1 MRKLKA
7 YRFRIYPTAEQ
18 EAMFRRIS
26 GCCRLVYNLGL
37 EQRRTFWR
45 QYRATQGRH
54 ISCAG
59 QRREI
64 KDLKAEADFLK
75 EVPAHCLQMALF
87 DLDSA
92 FQRFF
97 AGTGGYPRPR
107 RRLRNDS
114 FTFPDPEQ
122 IRVDVGRGVLI
133 VPKFGRTSRDN
144 GPIRAVFHRQ
154 LEGRV
159 RRVTIGRD
167 GTHWYASVQVAV
179 RVRRAPKPEGIT
191 EADVVAADRGAVVP
205 VATSDGALLG
215 APVTTERDRRKLSR
229 LQKKLARTQRG
240 SKRRLKALKRLRA
253 KTAKLTRR
261 RRDMTHQI
269 TSTLAKNHRV
279 VILEDLKVQA
289 MTASAKGTEADP
301 GQNVAQKAGLNRAI
315 LDVGWGEIERQLT
328 YKLAWRGGVLLKV
341 PAANTSRTCAQCLK
355 VDAAS
360 RVSRDRFKCTS
371 CGHEADADV
380 NAAIEIRRRGLIA
393 LGLRPRPGRSGL
405 PVEPSAPSTAPCETR
420 EKEKSGTQPRGST
433 ATETVRA

>member
-1 MRKLKA
+1 M
-7 YRFRIYPTAEQ
+7 
-18 EAMFRRIS
+18 EA
-26 GCCRLVYNLGL
+26 
-37 EQRRTFWR
+37 
-45 QYRATQGRH
+45 A
-54 ISCAG
+54 
-59 QRREI
+59 
-64 KDLKAEADFLK
+64 FLK

-92 FQRFF
+92 FPRFF
-97 AGTGGYPRPR
+97 AGAGGYPRPH

-114 FTFPDPEQ
+114 FTFPDPEK
-122 IRVDVGRGVLI
+122 IRVDVGRGILI
-133 VPKFGRTSRDN
+133 LPKFGRTSRDN

-191 EADVVAADRGAVVP
+191 EADVIAADRGVVVP

-215 APVTTERDRRKLSR
+215 APVTTDRDRRKLKR

-289 MTASAKGTEADP
+289 MTASAQGTVTEP
-301 GQNVAQKAGLNRAI
+301 GHNVAQKAGLNRAI
-315 LDVGWGEIERQLT
+315 LDVGWGEIER
-328 YKLAWRGGVLLKV
+328 
-341 PAANTSRTCAQCLK
+341 
-355 VDAAS
+355 
-360 RVSRDRFKCTS
+360 
-371 CGHEADADV
+371 
-380 NAAIEIRRRGLIA
+380 
-393 LGLRPRPGRSGL
+393 
-405 PVEPSAPSTAPCETR
+405 
-420 EKEKSGTQPRGST
+420 
-433 ATETVRA
+433 